1 MERIL
6 FGDNQFFGVNHSS
19 DEKSRAQ
26 AIQFKEDATI
36 LKTLDYVMD
45 EGVNTFMCTTH
56 DRMASICNTIRLN
69 PIKYHNFKLYPCLPY
84 AHKYANAVTEL
95 GLMGT
100 LKQYVPGNFF
110 GSLFRG
116 GVAIVSKDYIAMMKL
131 LVDAEMKIFK
141 GIDTPVIF
149 LQNVIT
155 DLLLGLGMKDVI
167 KAFHQYIL
175 SEYNAEPGYITMNMP
190 KLLDLLNDAGIRNPI
205 ICTSINKDGFRMS
218 GGKELYEKTLRERDV
233 RVIAMQVMSGGAS
246 KPKEAL
252 SYVCSLPNIQSI
264 LFGASSRSNIR
275 ETVSIIHELDYSEE
289 EEEAIND
296 DFRHIKIY

>member
-110 GSLFRG
+110 GSLF
-116 GVAIVSKDYIAMMKL
+116 
-131 LVDAEMKIFK
+131 
-141 GIDTPVIF
+141 IF
-149 LQNVIT
+149 L
-155 DLLLGLGMKDVI
+155 
-167 KAFHQYIL
+167 
-175 SEYNAEPGYITMNMP
+175 
-190 KLLDLLNDAGIRNPI
+190 
-205 ICTSINKDGFRMS
+205 
-218 GGKELYEKTLRERDV
+218 
-233 RVIAMQVMSGGAS
+233 
-246 KPKEAL
+246 
-252 SYVCSLPNIQSI
+252 
-264 LFGASSRSNIR
+264 
-275 ETVSIIHELDYSEE
+275 
-289 EEEAIND
+289 
-296 DFRHIKIY
+296 